1 MEISANLL
9 KLGNDWI
16 VAQIEAGVSM
26 EDTLPGDPDA
36 WLINPYAVD
45 CEGNLTAWPPHSE
58 EREVN
63 IRSSDVL
70 VYTNPSTKL
79 LAAYLCKIDPT
90 KPE

>member
-1 MEISANLL
+1 MKISANLL

-16 VAQIEAGVSM
+16 IAQIEAVTT

-36 WLINPYAVD
+36 WLIQPYAVD
-45 CEGNLTAWPPHSE
+45 YEGNLTPWPPHTE

-63 IRSSDVL
+63 VRSSDVL

-79 LAAYLCKIDPT
+79 LAAYLCKIDPP